1 MAATTMR
8 RMASRPADPLDRL
21 DRNHLVHGFGSPA
34 VSSVEGTLRL
44 VRGKGAYVWDSEGR
58 RYLDGLSSLWNVAVG
73 HGRPEIARAVAAQA
87 RRLAYAPTLLG
98 FSTEPAIRLA
108 ARIARMAPKGLSH
121 VMFTSG
127 GSESNESVIR
137 LVRLYWRLRGRAD
150 KIGIV
155 ALRNAYHGTSSGAAS
170 LTGLVGFHRY
180 YEPQLP
186 EVSRIPRPYCYRCEL
201 GKTFPSCG
209 LACADELE
217 ALIAREGADRIGAV
231 IAEPVQGVGGVVV
244 PPAGWFERIRAICDR
259 HELLLIVDEVIT
271 GFGRLGKAFGIQCS
285 GVTPDMM
292 AFAKAVTSG
301 YQPLGGVILHD
312 RVWQTLIDAG
322 PEFTLHHGY
331 TYSGHPVACAA
342 ALANLDVI
350 EREDLIA
357 ETRRKAPYFKR
368 RLESL
373 AALPIVGEVRAVGLM
388 AAVELVRDK
397 AAREPF
403 PPEDKVPQR
412 VRSAALRRGVILRP
426 GADLIA
432 ICPPLVVTRQQIDV
446 IARVLGEAITEVA
459 AELAGATQA
468 S

>member
-1 MAATTMR
+1 MPSMPA
-8 RMASRPADPLDRL
+8 RPAADRLDRL
-21 DRNHLVHGFGSPA
+21 DRDHLVHGFGSPA
-34 VSSVEGTLRL
+34 VSQAEGTLRL
-44 VRGKGAYVWDSEGR
+44 VRGKGAYVWDSKGR

-87 RRLAYAPTLLG
+87 RTLAYAPTLLG

-170 LTGLVGFHRY
+170 LTGLAGFHRY

-201 GKTFPSCG
+201 GKTYPACG

-217 ALIAREGADRIGAV
+217 AVIVREGAERIGAV
-231 IAEPVQGVGGVVV
+231 IAEPVQGVGGVVI
-244 PPAGWFERIRAICDR
+244 PPPGWFERIRAICDR
-259 HELLLIVDEVIT
+259 HDLLLVVDEVIT
-271 GFGRLGKAFGIQCS
+271 GFGRLGKAFGIQRS
-285 GVTPDMM
+285 KVIPDLLV
-292 AFAKAVTSG
+292 FAKAVTSG

-312 RVWQTLIDAG
+312 RVWRTLVDAG
-322 PEFTLHHGY
+322 PEFVLHHGY

-342 ALANLDVI
+342 ALANLDII
-350 EREDLIA
+350 EREDLIGEA
-357 ETRRKAPYFKR
+357 RRKAPYFKR
-368 RLESL
+368 RVETL
-373 AALPIVGEVRAVGLM
+373 ATLPIVGEVRAVGLM

-397 AAREPF
+397 AARAPF
-403 PPEDKVPQR
+403 PPDAQVAAR
-412 VRSAALRRGVILRP
+412 VRAAALRRGVILRP
-426 GADLIA
+426 GADLIV
-432 ICPPLVVTRQQIDV
+432 ICPPLVVTREQIDLIV
-446 IARVLGEAITEVA
+446 RVLGEAITEVA
-459 AELAGATQA
+459 AELTGADRPRR
-468 S
+468 SS